1 MEQALELIA
10 SRGTIT
16 ESYEERNFLLRNLG
30 YPNLLS
36 FYLLDNQLTMM
47 YKNNIL
53 AYPWDIRV
61 LYVCPFS
68 MVCQVEIYYQP
79 IDTTLTYWM
88 DIDTIAEA
96 GLNPVV
102 NREKGYAQDM
112 AWMHKD
118 QAVHVRESA
127 LMPPVILLGRERYP
141 ELEDHINYLLEVL
154 YGVRGYE
161 DMDGKLHYVAT
172 SHQIANAWRDA
183 ILAEAGRKMEKV
195 LSSKRWYQYID
206 RIDRLKKLNIHTKPT
221 ELQVETTTKLIQTL
235 AARL

>member
-1 MEQALELIA
+1 MKAALELIA
-10 SRGTIT
+10 SRGLVT

-36 FYLLDNQLTMM
+36 FYHVDNQLTMLH
-47 YKNNIL
+47 KNNL
-53 AYPWDIRV
+53 LCYPWDIRV

-68 MVCQVEIYYQP
+68 MVAQVEIYYQP
-79 IDTTLTYWM
+79 VDTTLTYWM

-102 NREKGYAQDM
+102 NRERGYAQDM
-112 AWMHKD
+112 AWMCKE
-118 QAVHVRESA
+118 QAVYLRESA
-127 LMPPVILLGRERYP
+127 LMPPVILNGRERYP

-161 DMDGKLHYVAT
+161 DANGVLHYVAT

-206 RIDRLKKLNIHTKPT
+206 RIDKMKQLNIHTKPT
-221 ELQVETTTKLIQTL
+221 EQEVQVTTELIQTL